1 MKDYLKIERNLDH
14 GISKNLGKKLQEGT
28 QTTSI
33 FAPELQADE
42 ESEEEE
48 EDDSEEDEEVRV
60 TLKKSIFRFRT

>member
-1 MKDYLKIERNLDH
+1 MVINH
-14 GISKNLGKKLQEGT
+14 GISKNLEKKLQEGT

-60 TLKKSIFRFRT
+60 TLEKKAYFVSGRDGSD